1 MPVAEVNSGPVDFA
15 IITALKIERNSVLKR
30 FDEGYETVQEDK
42 EPLTYYYGHVTIPSS
57 GERYAVVV
65 VMLLKMGNDEA
76 AVATTRLIHRWQPEH
91 VLMVGI
97 AGGVPGKVALGDV
110 VVADSI
116 YYYELAKLTPKGDER
131 RPEDFVTSRLLY
143 GRAKAYEAS
152 EWKGEIGVERPGAA
166 ALGLPLPEA
175 RFGRANAS

>member
-1 MPVAEVNSGPVDFA
+1 MPVAEVRWGPVDFA
-15 IITALKIERNSVLKR
+15 VITALKIERDAVLR
-30 FDEGYETVQEDK
+30 RLDAGYDAVQEDR

-57 GERYAVVV
+57 GERYTVVV

-110 VVADSI
+110 VIADSI
-116 YYYELAKLTPKGDER
+116 YYYELAKLTPKG
-131 RPEDFVTSRLLY
+131 
-143 GRAKAYEAS
+143 
-152 EWKGEIGVERPGAA
+152 
-166 ALGLPLPEA
+166 
-175 RFGRANAS
+175 